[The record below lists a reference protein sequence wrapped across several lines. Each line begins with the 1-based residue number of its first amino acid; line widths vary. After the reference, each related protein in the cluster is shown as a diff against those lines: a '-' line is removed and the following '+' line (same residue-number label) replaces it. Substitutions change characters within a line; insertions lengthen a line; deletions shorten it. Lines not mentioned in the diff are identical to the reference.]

1 VYVREW
7 LYLESKWEEI
17 VELKKN
23 RGLICMKKREICWKE
38 THGIQILGIID
49 PQGNMKDGQRH
60 ILQILESYVT
70 ELYDRTYR
78 PKNLEVETEEEVD
91 RDEKYP
97 YYLYSKVENAIKQRR
112 DKNATG
118 DYSVPE
124 DVLLLLGEGGFH
136 LLA

>member
-1 VYVREW
+1 
-7 LYLESKWEEI
+7 
-17 VELKKN
+17 
-23 RGLICMKKREICWKE
+23 
-38 THGIQILGIID
+38 
-49 PQGNMKDGQRH
+49 
-60 ILQILESYVT
+60 LESYVA

-78 PKNLEVETEEEVD
+78 PKNLGVETEEEVD

-97 YYLYSKVENAIKQRR
+97 YLLYSEVENAIKQRR

-118 DYSVPE
+118 DDSVPE